1 MLVYISMSKIWGN
14 KTMIQ
19 NITEQPG
26 GTSEDKVGMRMRLE
40 VERLIKNLL
49 K

>member
-1 MLVYISMSKIWGN
+1 MLVYLSMSKIWGN